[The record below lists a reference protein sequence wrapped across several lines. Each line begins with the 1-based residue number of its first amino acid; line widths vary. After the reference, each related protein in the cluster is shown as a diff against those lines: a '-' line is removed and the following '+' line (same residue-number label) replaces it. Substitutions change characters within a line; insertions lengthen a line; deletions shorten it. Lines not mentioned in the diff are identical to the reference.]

1 MVTHNLLSLREG
13 STAKV
18 GTLGAAGLTRRRL
31 LDLGFTP
38 GAKVQCLFS
47 APSGSPRAYMIRGT
61 VIALR
66 SSDAENVS
74 ITEVEA

>member
-1 MVTHNLLSLREG
+1 MATHNLLSLREG

-18 GTLGAAGLTRRRL
+18 GTLDAAGLTRRRL
-31 LDLGFTP
+31 LDLGFTL

-47 APSGSPRAYMIRGT
+47 APAGSPRAYMIRGS

-66 SSDAENVS
+66 SSDAESVS
-74 ITEVEA
+74 ITEVES

>member
-1 MVTHNLLSLREG
+1 MVTKSLLSLGEG
-13 STAKV
+13 DTARV
-18 GTLGAAGLTRRRL
+18 GTLQTAGLTRRRL

-38 GAKVQCLFS
+38 GARVQCLFS

-66 SSDAENVS
+66 SGDAENITVS
-74 ITEVEA
+74 EVEA